1 MREGKR
7 REEGERKEGGDL
19 DVLDALQEKEERKRR
34 EGREEGRE
42 EGGLNALDT
51 LQEVLDVVHGDN
63 STWCSRYN
71 DDGRSQAIV

>member
-34 EGREEGRE
+34 EGRE

>member
-1 MREGKR
+1 MYLMPSR
-7 REEGERKEGGDL
+7 REECEE
-19 DVLDALQEKEERKRR
+19 EKKRR

-42 EGGLNALDT
+42 EEQYREGGDLNTLDT
-51 LQEVLDVVHGDN
+51 LQEIFDIIHGDN

>member
-7 REEGERKEGGDL
+7 REEGERKEGRDL

-42 EGGLNALDT
+42 EGG
-51 LQEVLDVVHGDN
+51 V
-63 STWCSRYN
+63 
-71 DDGRSQAIV
+71 